1 LYTQKSNQLRGR
13 HCKAKFVKVVKKL
26 IESRKTFLGYTNL
39 SKHNNLAKINMIL
52 IAVVER
58 KESVWPPKLRPNEL
72 AMRESIRRQQ
82 QAGTAGGCINNRR
95 TLGRAGG
102 CCIQIAYSEEIP
114 KTVQT
119 MWQMVRT
126 LQIILLMCTD

>member
-1 LYTQKSNQLRGR
+1 MYTQKSNQLRGR
-13 HCKAKFVKVVKKL
+13 RCNAKFVKVVEKL
-26 IESRKTFLGYTNL
+26 IESRKTFLGYMNL
-39 SKHNNLAKINMIL
+39 STHKNLAKINKIF
-52 IAVVER
+52 IAVVKR

-82 QAGTAGGCINNRR
+82 QAGTAGGCMS

-102 CCIQIAYSEEIP
+102 CCIRIAYSEEIP

-126 LQIILLMCTD
+126 WQIILLMCTD